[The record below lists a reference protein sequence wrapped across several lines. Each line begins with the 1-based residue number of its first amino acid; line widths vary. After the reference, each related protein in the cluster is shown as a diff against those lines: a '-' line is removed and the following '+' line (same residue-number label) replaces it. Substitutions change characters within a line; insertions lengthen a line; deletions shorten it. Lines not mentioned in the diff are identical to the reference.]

1 MSKDRAKSLLLTA
14 VIVATLCRVWLGP
27 ITVERTA
34 LAQIPDAGAQRNEV
48 IAEIRKTNQL
58 LGSIADLLE
67 KRTLNV
73 RVMPA
78 DKP

>member
-1 MSKDRAKSLLLTA
+1 MSMDHTKKLLITI
-14 VIVATLCRVWLGP
+14 VVVATLCRVWLGP
-27 ITVERTA
+27 ITIERTV
-34 LAQIPDAGAQRNEV
+34 LAQIPDAGTQRNEV
-48 IAEIRKTNQL
+48 IAEMRKTNQL
-58 LGSIADLLE
+58 LENIADLLE

>member
-1 MSKDRAKSLLLTA
+1 MSKDRAKRLLVTA

-27 ITVERTA
+27 ITVERTV